1 MDGAELHVTE
11 EAAQAL
17 EEAAKSAPTSTEEAQ
32 AQLEAQAEAEKAQ
45 KERPEW
51 LPEKFKDPADLAK
64 AYAELEAKL
73 GNPATTEETPE
84 EKPKEEKPEADEKKP
99 EGDDEGK
106 DEAQDEKVDISAFEA
121 EYAEKG
127 ELSEESY
134 AKLEK
139 LGFGREF
146 VDSYKAGQEAL
157 AEIATQRLKNAAGG
171 EDAYKDVM
179 TWASGGLT
187 AEEIDKANEIFA
199 GSDIEAAVLKM
210 GEIKA
215 AYDKAMGADPAKRL
229 EGDPASH
236 SVGYRSWA
244 EVMKDMSDPRYK
256 KDPAFRKDVEAKI
269 AKSRI

>member
-1 MDGAELHVTE
+1 MDGAELHVSE

-32 AQLEAQAEAEKAQ
+32 AQLDAQAEAEKAK
-45 KERPEW
+45 KERPEG
-51 LPEKFKDPADLAK
+51 LPEKFASWEEMAK
-64 AYAELEAKL
+64 SYAELESKL
-73 GNPATTEETPE
+73 GKPEETTEEKPE
-84 EKPKEEKPEADEKKP
+84 EKPKADEKKP

-106 DEAQDEKVDISAFEA
+106 ETDEEAQIEKVDIASFEA

-134 AKLEK
+134 AKLDK

-146 VDSYKAGQEAL
+146 VDAYKAGQEAL
-157 AEIATQRLKNAAGG
+157 AEIATQRLKSAAGG

-187 AEEIDKANEIFA
+187 AEEIDTANEIFA
-199 GSDIEAAVLKM
+199 SNDIEAAVLKM
-210 GEIKA
+210 GEIKT

-229 EGDPASH
+229 EGDPSTH
-236 SVGYRSWA
+236 TSGYQSWA
-244 EVMKDMSDPRYK
+244 EVMKDQSSKEYK
-256 KDPAFRKDVEAKI
+256 TDPAFRAKVY
-269 AKSRI
+269 AKLSRSRL